1 MLLSIAA
8 ILQIF
13 WGIVPSASKLV
24 IEEIPVELYI
34 AIRWSIS
41 ATIFWLYLLI
51 SKKLKPIKV
60 EKVLQAS
67 LLGVAGYAI
76 SSIGMLKGLKLGGV
90 NNFALMS
97 ALGPA
102 ITTLMAILILKE
114 RPQKLFVLALLL
126 SFLGMVIV
134 VLGKFQI
141 SNLAIAGVSALFILF
156 AQVCEALVFVYSK
169 KLKQHID
176 TIQYLAIAQLSAAL
190 FMWGLQLT
198 SFRQFDQIYNLSTMG
213 VYALLF
219 CSVFACTL
227 CYAVLYW
234 LLNHMEGHKLAL
246 FDGLHVL
253 SAFLFGYFL
262 FDEKVSSLMLTGG
275 LLLLIGMT
283 LGNLPIGVDLKK
295 MK

>member
-198 SFRQFDQIYNLSTMG
+198 SFRQFDQIYNLSTLG

-227 CYAVLYW
+227 CYAVLSW